1 MFHWIPHFMDGNF
14 CRTDG
19 NPFGLSENLYITQ
32 MMLLMNVGISMNP
45 VRLKDQ
51 GQLNESGIVESVW
64 DDFGE
69 SGEIC
74 ENRNE
79 KKALKVL
86 ILTVILLTMLI

>member
-1 MFHWIPHFMDGNF
+1 MDGNF
-14 CRTDG
+14 CRTGG
-19 NPFGLSENLYITQ
+19 NSFGLRGDLYVIL
-32 MMLLMNVGISMNP
+32 MMLLMIVGNSRNP

-74 ENRNE
+74 ENRND

-86 ILTVILLTMLI
+86 ILTLILLTMLI